1 MAIVVVGNT
10 KGGVGKTTT
19 AVQMAFERAGAG
31 RRVLVVDGDRQAT
44 AQKAIAIRDAS
55 EVSPSI
61 ACATY
66 FDGPI
71 LRSQVLVQKSLY
83 DDIIIDAGG
92 RDSTALR
99 AAMSLAD
106 VLLIPFEPRSF
117 EVWALEDV
125 AALVD
130 EVRSVRDGLRVCAFL
145 NKAEPGPLSTD
156 NREAAS
162 ALADYPQIEYLPT
175 MLRRRKAYSNAA
187 GSGLSVSEMRNKD
200 PKAVLELKALIAAI
214 F

>member
-1 MAIVVVGNT
+1 MMVVVGNT

-19 AVQMAFERAGAG
+19 AVALAVERALSGK
-31 RRVLVVDGDRQAT
+31 RVWLVDGDRQAT
-44 AQKAIAIRDAS
+44 AQKAIGIRA
-55 EVSPSI
+55 ENGGLPGI
-61 ACATY
+61 ACSTY
-66 FDGPI
+66 FDGPT
-71 LRSQVLVQKSLY
+71 LRSQVLQQKDLY

-99 AAMSLAD
+99 AALSISD

-117 EVWALEDV
+117 EVWALKDI

-145 NKAEPGPLSTD
+145 NKAESGVLSTD
-156 NREAAS
+156 NRDAAD
-162 ALADYPQIEYLPT
+162 AVAEYPQIEYLPT
-175 MLRRRKAYSNAA
+175 LMRRRKAYSNAA
-187 GSGLSVSEMRNKD
+187 GCGLSVSEMRPKD
-200 PKAVLELKALIAAI
+200 PKAVAELKALIAAV

>member
-1 MAIVVVGNT
+1 MMVVVGNT

-19 AVQMAFERAGAG
+19 AVALAVERALSG
-31 RRVLVVDGDRQAT
+31 RRVWLVDGDRQAT
-44 AQKAIAIRDAS
+44 AQKAIGIRAES
-55 EVSPSI
+55 GGLPGI
-61 ACATY
+61 ACSTY
-66 FDGPI
+66 FDGPT
-71 LRSQVLVQKSLY
+71 LRSQVLQQKDLY

-99 AAMSLAD
+99 AALSISD

-117 EVWALEDV
+117 EVWALEDI

-145 NKAEPGPLSTD
+145 NKAESGVLSTD
-156 NREAAS
+156 NRDAAD
-162 ALADYPQIEYLPT
+162 AVAEYPQIEYLPT
-175 MLRRRKAYSNAA
+175 LMRRRKAYSNAA
-187 GSGLSVSEMRNKD
+187 GAGLSVSEMRPKD
-200 PKAVLELKALIAAI
+200 PKAVAELKALIAAV

>member
-1 MAIVVVGNT
+1 MTILVVGNT

-19 AVQMAFERAGAG
+19 AIEIAIERARVG

-44 AQKAIAIRDAS
+44 AQKAIAIRDEAG
-55 EVSPSI
+55 VLPAI

-66 FDGPI
+66 FDGPV
-71 LRSQVLVQKSLY
+71 LRSQVLTQKDLY

-106 VLLIPFEPRSF
+106 VLLVPFEPRSF
-117 EVWALEDV
+117 EVWALEDI

-130 EVRSVRDGLRVCAFL
+130 EVRSVRDGLRVYAFL
-145 NKAEPGPLSTD
+145 NKAEPGVLSTD
-156 NREAAS
+156 NRDAAD
-162 ALADYPQIEYLPT
+162 AVADFPQIEYLPKI
-175 MLRRRKAYSNAA
+175 LRRRKAYSNAA
-187 GSGLSVSEMRNKD
+187 GAGLSVSEVKVKD
-200 PKAVLELKALIAAI
+200 PKAIAELKALIAAV

>member
-1 MAIVVVGNT
+1 MVVVGNT

-19 AVQMAFERAGAG
+19 AVALAVERALSG
-31 RRVLVVDGDRQAT
+31 RRVWLVDGDRQAT
-44 AQKAIAIRDAS
+44 AQKAIGIRAES
-55 EVSPSI
+55 GGLPGI
-61 ACATY
+61 ACSTY
-66 FDGPI
+66 FDGPT
-71 LRSQVLVQKSLY
+71 LRSQVLQQKDLY

-99 AAMSLAD
+99 AALSISD

-117 EVWALEDV
+117 EVWALEDI

-145 NKAEPGPLSTD
+145 NKAESGVLSTD
-156 NREAAS
+156 NRDAAD
-162 ALADYPQIEYLPT
+162 AVAEYPQIEYLPT
-175 MLRRRKAYSNAA
+175 LMRRRKAYSNAA
-187 GSGLSVSEMRNKD
+187 GAGLSVSEMRPKD
-200 PKAVLELKALIAAI
+200 PKAVAELKALIAAV

>member
-1 MAIVVVGNT
+1 MMVVVGNT

-19 AVQMAFERAGAG
+19 AVALAVERALSG
-31 RRVLVVDGDRQAT
+31 RRVWLVDGDRQAT
-44 AQKAIAIRDAS
+44 AQKAIGIRG
-55 EVSPSI
+55 EGGGLPGI
-61 ACATY
+61 ACSTY
-66 FDGPI
+66 FDGPT
-71 LRSQVLVQKSLY
+71 LRSQVLQQKDLY

-99 AAMSLAD
+99 AALSISD

-117 EVWALEDV
+117 EVWALEDI

-145 NKAEPGPLSTD
+145 NKAESGVLSTD
-156 NREAAS
+156 NRDAAD
-162 ALADYPQIEYLPT
+162 AVAEYPQIEYLPT
-175 MLRRRKAYSNAA
+175 LMRRRKAYSNAA
-187 GSGLSVSEMRNKD
+187 GAGLSVSEMRPKD
-200 PKAVLELKALIAAI
+200 PKAVAELKALIAAV

>member
-1 MAIVVVGNT
+1 MTILVVGNT

-19 AVQMAFERAGAG
+19 GVEIAIERAKVG

-44 AQKAIAIRDAS
+44 AQKALAIRDEAG
-55 EVSPSI
+55 VAPAI

-66 FDGPI
+66 FDGPV
-71 LRSQVLVQKSLY
+71 LRSQVLIQKDLY

-145 NKAEPGPLSTD
+145 NKAEPGVLSTD
-156 NREAAS
+156 NRDAAA
-162 ALADYPQIEYLPT
+162 ALAEYPQIEYLPT

-187 GSGLSVSEMRNKD
+187 GSGLSVSEMRAKD
-200 PKAVLELKALIAAI
+200 PKAVAELRALISAV